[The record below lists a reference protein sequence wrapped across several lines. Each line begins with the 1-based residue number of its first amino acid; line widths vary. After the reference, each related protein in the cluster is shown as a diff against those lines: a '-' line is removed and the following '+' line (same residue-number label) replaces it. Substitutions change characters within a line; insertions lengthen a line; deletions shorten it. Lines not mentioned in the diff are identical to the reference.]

1 MQVLDLFSG
10 IGGFSLGLEKAGMET
25 VAFCEIEDYP
35 RKVLEKHWPGIPIY
49 NDVTKLSKKV
59 LDDDGITIDVICG
72 GFPCQDLSVAGKQKG
87 IEGERSGLWTEC
99 ARLLRDIRPKY
110 AIFENVSNLLSG
122 DKGKWFQRVLFDI
135 SEAGYDAEW
144 HCIRASDIGAW
155 HHRNRVWIICYPK
168 SLYCDAKDTKTK
180 YSGSVRKLSEFGK
193 SNIKANLSNTEC
205 KRRIK
210 GNPSEL
216 AEGEGKRSYG
226 SVQSEPSSER
236 PRMPIL
242 KTIPRNLYWETEP
255 NVGRVANGVPN
266 SSHRLKCLGN
276 AVVPQ
281 IPEILGEAIMN
292 YERQNN
298 DY

>member
-135 SEAGYDAEW
+135 SEAGDVYGF
-144 HCIRASDIGAW
+144 R
-155 HHRNRVWIICYPK
+155 K
-168 SLYCDAKDTKTK
+168 SGGK
-180 YSGSVRKLSEFGK
+180 VR
-193 SNIKANLSNTEC
+193 
-205 KRRIK
+205 
-210 GNPSEL
+210 
-216 AEGEGKRSYG
+216 
-226 SVQSEPSSER
+226 
-236 PRMPIL
+236 
-242 KTIPRNLYWETEP
+242 
-255 NVGRVANGVPN
+255 
-266 SSHRLKCLGN
+266 RL
-276 AVVPQ
+276 
-281 IPEILGEAIMN
+281 
-292 YERQNN
+292 
-298 DY
+298 